1 MNLQQLDKFE
11 CLYTETVTM
20 LTRELISNS
29 IPYLH
34 TDDKVY
40 HALQLMNDYH
50 VAHLPV
56 VDNDSYL
63 GIISEEQLLQSDD
76 DTMISQLQVTD
87 GTTSVQANDHF
98 LKAIQ
103 TAVINKL
110 SIVPVVEEKQLLGIV
125 TYNDLL
131 RNASDFMS
139 LNEPGALIVLE
150 MDSKN
155 YSFNEINRIVESND
169 AQITQLNTFT
179 DPENRDTQVT
189 IRVNKLEVSDIIS
202 TFQRY
207 EYNVKYYFGEEL
219 YENELRTNY
228 DNYNDYLKI

>member
-1 MNLQQLDKFE
+1 
-11 CLYTETVTM
+11 M

-34 TDDKVY
+34 KEDKVH

-56 VDNDSYL
+56 VENDSYL

-76 DTMISQLQVTD
+76 ENTLDELSITD

-103 TAVINKL
+103 TAVVNKL
-110 SIVPVVEEKQLLGIV
+110 SVVPVVEEKHLLGIV

-131 RNASDFMS
+131 RNASNFMS

-179 DPENRDTQVT
+179 DPETGMSQIT
-189 IRVNKLEVSDIIS
+189 IRVSKLEVSDIIG

-219 YENELRTNY
+219 FENELRTNY
-228 DNYNDYLKI
+228 DNLMNYLKI

>member
-1 MNLQQLDKFE
+1 
-11 CLYTETVTM
+11 M
-20 LTRELISNS
+20 LTRDLISNT

-34 TDDKVY
+34 KSDTVY

-56 VDNDSYL
+56 VENESYL
-63 GIISEEQLLQSDD
+63 GIISEEQLLQSDEETALND
-76 DTMISQLQVTD
+76 LQITD
-87 GTTSVQANDHF
+87 GTTSVQANEHF

-131 RNASDFMS
+131 KNASEFMS
-139 LNEPGALIVLE
+139 LNQPGALIVLE
-150 MDSKN
+150 MDSRN
-155 YSFNEINRIVESND
+155 YSFTEINRIVESND

-179 DPENRDTQVT
+179 DTETGMMQVT
-189 IRVNKLEVSDIIS
+189 IRVNKLEVSDLLS

-219 YENELRTNY
+219 YENELKTNY
-228 DNYNDYLKI
+228 DNLMAYLKI

>member
-1 MNLQQLDKFE
+1 M
-11 CLYTETVTM
+11 
-20 LTRELISNS
+20 
-29 IPYLH
+29 
-34 TDDKVY
+34 Y

-56 VDNDSYL
+56 VENDSYL

-76 DTMISQLQVTD
+76 ENTLNELQITD

-103 TAVINKL
+103 TAVVNKL
-110 SIVPVVEEKQLLGIV
+110 SVVPVVEEKQLLGIV

-131 RNASDFMS
+131 RNASNFMS
-139 LNEPGALIVLE
+139 LNDPGALIVLE
-150 MDSKN
+150 MDSRS
-155 YSFNEINRIVESND
+155 YSFAEINRIVESND
-169 AQITQLNTFT
+169 AQITQLNTLT
-179 DPENRDTQVT
+179 DPETGTSQIT
-189 IRVNKLEVSDIIS
+189 IRVSKLEVSDIIS

-219 YENELRTNY
+219 FENELRSNY
-228 DNYNDYLKI
+228 DNLMNYLKV

>member
-1 MNLQQLDKFE
+1 
-11 CLYTETVTM
+11 M
-20 LTRELISNS
+20 LTRDLISNS

-34 TDDKVY
+34 KDDKVL

-56 VDNDSYL
+56 VEDQNYL
-63 GIISEEQLLQSDD
+63 GIVSEEQLLQSNDEHSIKELPVAD
-76 DTMISQLQVTD
+76 S
-87 GTTSVQANDHF
+87 TTSVQAKDHF

-110 SIVPVVEEKQLLGIV
+110 SIVPVVEEKQLVGVV

-131 RNASDFMS
+131 KNASEFMS

-150 MDSKN
+150 LDSKS
-155 YSFNEINRIVESND
+155 YSFTEINRIVESND

-179 DPENRDTQVT
+179 DPEIGIMQVT
-189 IRVNKLEVSDIIS
+189 IRVSKLEVSDIIS
-202 TFQRY
+202 TLQRY

-228 DNYNDYLKI
+228 DNLMNYLKI

>member
-1 MNLQQLDKFE
+1 
-11 CLYTETVTM
+11 M
-20 LTRELISNS
+20 LTRDLISNA

-34 TDDKVY
+34 KSDTVY

-56 VDNDSYL
+56 VENESYV
-63 GIISEEQLLQSDD
+63 GMISEEQLLQSDEASSLTD
-76 DTMISQLQVTD
+76 IPLSD
-87 GTTSVQANDHF
+87 GTTSVQANEHF

-131 RNASDFMS
+131 RNASAFMS
-139 LNEPGALIVLE
+139 LHQPGALIVLE
-150 MDSKN
+150 MDSRS
-155 YSFNEINRIVESND
+155 YSFTEINRIVESND
-169 AQITQLNTFT
+169 ALITQLNTFT
-179 DPENRDTQVT
+179 DAETGMMQVT
-189 IRVNKLEVSDIIS
+189 IRVNKLEVSDLLS

-219 YENELRTNY
+219 YENELKTNY
-228 DNYNDYLKI
+228 DNLMNYLKI

>member
-1 MNLQQLDKFE
+1 
-11 CLYTETVTM
+11 M

-34 TDDKVY
+34 KEDKVH

-56 VDNDSYL
+56 VENDSYL
-63 GIISEEQLLQSDD
+63 GIISEEQLLQSDED
-76 DTMISQLQVTD
+76 DTLDELSITD

-110 SIVPVVEEKQLLGIV
+110 SVVPVVEEKHLLGIV

-131 RNASDFMS
+131 RNASNFMS

-179 DPENRDTQVT
+179 DPETGMSQIT
-189 IRVNKLEVSDIIS
+189 IRVSKLEVSDIIG

-219 YENELRTNY
+219 FENELRTNY
-228 DNYNDYLKI
+228 DNLMNYLKI

>member
-1 MNLQQLDKFE
+1 
-11 CLYTETVTM
+11 M

-34 TDDKVY
+34 TNDSVY

-56 VDNDSYL
+56 VDSDQYL
-63 GIISEEQLLQSDD
+63 GIISEEQLLQNDD
-76 DTMISQLQVTD
+76 DTTLSQLQITD
-87 GTTSVQANDHF
+87 GTTSVNANDHF

-103 TAVINKL
+103 TAVVNKL
-110 SIVPVVEEKQLLGIV
+110 SIVPVLEEKQLLGIV

-131 RNASDFMS
+131 RNASEFMS

-150 MDSKN
+150 LDSKN
-155 YSFNEINRIVESND
+155 YSFTEINRIVESND

-179 DPENRDTQVT
+179 DQENGTTQVT
-189 IRVNKLEVSDIIS
+189 IRVSKLEVSDIIS

-228 DNYNDYLKI
+228 DNLMNYLKL

>member
-1 MNLQQLDKFE
+1 
-11 CLYTETVTM
+11 M
-20 LTRELISNS
+20 LTRDLISNS

-34 TDDKVY
+34 KDDKVY

-56 VDNDSYL
+56 VDNESYL

-76 DTMISQLQVTD
+76 QNTINQLSVTD
-87 GTTSVQANDHF
+87 GTTSVQAGDHF

-103 TAVINKL
+103 TAVVNKL
-110 SIVPVVEEKQLLGIV
+110 SIVPVVQEKQLLGIV

-131 RNASDFMS
+131 RNASEFMS

-150 MDSKN
+150 MENKN
-155 YSFNEINRIVESND
+155 YSFTEINRIVESND

-179 DPENRDTQVT
+179 DPESGSTQVT
-189 IRVNKLEVSDIIS
+189 IRVSKLEVSDIIS

-228 DNYNDYLKI
+228 DNLMNYLKI

>member
-1 MNLQQLDKFE
+1 
-11 CLYTETVTM
+11 M
-20 LTRELISNS
+20 LTRDLISNS

-34 TDDKVY
+34 KEDKVY

-56 VDNDSYL
+56 VENDSFL
-63 GIISEEQLLQSDD
+63 GMISEEQLLQSDD
-76 DTMISQLQVTD
+76 STTLNELPITD

-103 TAVINKL
+103 TAVVNKL
-110 SIVPVVEEKQLLGIV
+110 SVVPVVEKKQLLGIV

-131 RNASDFMS
+131 RNASNFMS
-139 LNEPGALIVLE
+139 LNDPGALIVLE
-150 MDSKN
+150 MDSRN
-155 YSFNEINRIVESND
+155 YSFTEINRIVESSD

-179 DPENRDTQVT
+179 DPETGITQVT
-189 IRVNKLEVSDIIS
+189 IRVSKLEVSDIIG

-219 YENELRTNY
+219 FENELRTNY
-228 DNYNDYLKI
+228 DNLMNYLKI

>member
-1 MNLQQLDKFE
+1 MKPLA
-11 CLYTETVTM
+11 M

-34 TDDKVY
+34 KEDKVY

-56 VDNDSYL
+56 VEDDSYL

-76 DTMISQLQVTD
+76 ENTLNELQITD

-103 TAVINKL
+103 TAVTNKL
-110 SIVPVVEEKQLLGIV
+110 SVVPVVEEKHLLGIV

-131 RNASDFMS
+131 RNASNFMS

-179 DPENRDTQVT
+179 DPETGISQIT
-189 IRVNKLEVSDIIS
+189 IRVSKLEVSDIIS

-219 YENELRTNY
+219 FENELRTNY
-228 DNYNDYLKI
+228 DNLMNYLKI

>member
-1 MNLQQLDKFE
+1 
-11 CLYTETVTM
+11 M
-20 LTRELISNS
+20 LTRDLISNS

-34 TDDKVY
+34 KSDKVH

-56 VDNDSYL
+56 VENDSYL

-76 DTMISQLQVTD
+76 ENTLNELPISD

-103 TAVINKL
+103 TAVVNKL
-110 SIVPVVEEKQLLGIV
+110 SVVPVVHEKQLLGIV

-131 RNASDFMS
+131 RNASNFMS

-150 MDSKN
+150 IENKD
-155 YSFNEINRIVESND
+155 YSFTEINRIVESND

-179 DPENRDTQVT
+179 DPETGVTQVT
-189 IRVNKLEVSDIIS
+189 IRVSKLEVSDIIG

-219 YENELRTNY
+219 FENELRTNY
-228 DNYNDYLKI
+228 DNLMNYLKI

>member
-1 MNLQQLDKFE
+1 MHK
-11 CLYTETVTM
+11 
-20 LTRELISNS
+20 
-29 IPYLH
+29 
-34 TDDKVY
+34 DDKVH

-56 VDNDSYL
+56 VENENYM
-63 GIISEEQLLQSDD
+63 GIVSEEQLLQTDD
-76 DTMISQLQVTD
+76 ELQIHQLQVTD

-110 SIVPVVEEKQLLGIV
+110 SIVPVVQEKQLLGIV

-139 LNEPGALIVLE
+139 LSQPGALIVLE
-150 MDSKN
+150 MDNKT
-155 YSFNEINRIVESND
+155 YSFTEINRIVESND
-169 AQITQLNTFT
+169 AQITQLNTYT
-179 DPENRDTQVT
+179 DPETGMTQVT
-189 IRVNKLEVSDIIS
+189 IRINKLEVSDILA

-219 YENELRTNY
+219 YENELKTNF
-228 DNYNDYLKI
+228 DNLMNYLKI

>member
-1 MNLQQLDKFE
+1 
-11 CLYTETVTM
+11 M
-20 LTRELISNS
+20 LTRDLISNS

-34 TDDKVY
+34 KDDKVY

-56 VDNDSYL
+56 VEDNSYL
-63 GIISEEQLLQSDD
+63 GIISEEQLLQSNDD
-76 DTMISQLQVTD
+76 HTINQLQVTD

-103 TAVINKL
+103 TAVVNKL
-110 SIVPVVEEKQLLGIV
+110 SIVPVVDEKQLVGIV

-131 RNASDFMS
+131 RNASEFMS
-139 LNEPGALIVLE
+139 LSQPGALIVLDLE
-150 MDSKN
+150 HNN

-169 AQITQLNTFT
+169 AQITQLNSFT
-179 DPENRDTQVT
+179 DTETGVTQVT
-189 IRVNKLEVSDIIS
+189 IRVSKLEVSDIIS

-228 DNYNDYLKI
+228 DNLMNYLKI

>member
-1 MNLQQLDKFE
+1 
-11 CLYTETVTM
+11 M
-20 LTRELISNS
+20 LTRDLISNS

-34 TDDKVY
+34 KDDKVF

-56 VDNDSYL
+56 VENENYL
-63 GIISEEQLLQSDD
+63 GIVSEEQLLQSDEEN
-76 DTMISQLQVTD
+76 TIKELQVTD

-103 TAVINKL
+103 TAVVNKL
-110 SIVPVVEEKQLLGIV
+110 SIVPVVEEKLLVGIV

-131 RNASDFMS
+131 KNASDFMS
-139 LNEPGALIVLE
+139 LNQPGALIVLE
-150 MDSKN
+150 MESRN
-155 YSFNEINRIVESND
+155 YSFTEINRIVESND

-179 DPENRDTQVT
+179 DPETGIMQVT
-189 IRVNKLEVSDIIS
+189 IRLSKLEVSDIIS

-228 DNYNDYLKI
+228 DNLMNYLKI

>member
-1 MNLQQLDKFE
+1 
-11 CLYTETVTM
+11 M

-34 TDDKVY
+34 KGDKVH

-56 VDNDSYL
+56 VENDNYL

-76 DTMISQLQVTD
+76 ESFIRQLPVTD
-87 GTTSVQANDHF
+87 GATSVQAKDHF

-103 TAVINKL
+103 TAVLNKL
-110 SIVPVVEEKQLLGIV
+110 SIVPVVEEKQLIGIV

-131 RNASDFMS
+131 RNASEFLS
-139 LNEPGALIVLE
+139 LNEPGALVVLE
-150 MDSKN
+150 MEGRN
-155 YSFNEINRIVESND
+155 YSFTEINRIVESND
-169 AQITQLNTFT
+169 AQITQLNTYT
-179 DPENRDTQVT
+179 DPETGIMQVT
-189 IRVNKLEVSDIIS
+189 LKLNKLEISDIIS
-202 TFQRY
+202 TLQRY

-219 YENELRTNY
+219 YVNELRTNF
-228 DNYNDYLKI
+228 DNLMNYLKV